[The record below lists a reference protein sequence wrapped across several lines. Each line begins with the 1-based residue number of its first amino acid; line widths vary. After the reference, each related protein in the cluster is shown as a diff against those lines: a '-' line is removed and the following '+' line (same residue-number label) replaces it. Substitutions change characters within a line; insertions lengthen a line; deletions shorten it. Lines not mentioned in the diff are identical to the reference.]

1 VIYLGCPRGGQK
13 MKKVFQVE
21 VRRAANNANGTHY
34 FTTKKEAETFA
45 IAATAFSG
53 GQYRIQAIFVNE
65 EAVK

>member
-1 VIYLGCPRGGQK
+1 

-34 FTTKKEAETFA
+34 FKTKKEAETFA

-65 EAVK
+65 TEEVAQ